1 MLKLRYRNRSSKT
14 MKDQIRHF
22 TEKSWFNVISR
33 ISDKL
38 GIRVVKLRLIY
49 IYLAFATFGLAFV
62 GYFIMLFF
70 FWIKDVFIIKRKS
83 VFDL

>member
-1 MLKLRYRNRSSKT
+1 MLKLCTRKRSAKT
-14 MKDQIRHF
+14 MKDQIRNF

-38 GIRVVKLRLIY
+38 GVRVVRLRLIY

-70 FWIKDVFIIKRKS
+70 FWIKDVFIVKRGS

>member
-1 MLKLRYRNRSSKT
+1 MKEKIRN
-14 MKDQIRHF
+14 F
-22 TEKSWFNVISR
+22 TETEWFNVISR
-33 ISDKL
+33 FADKL
-38 GIRVVKLRLIY
+38 GVRVAKLRFIF

-70 FWIKDVFIIKRKS
+70 FWVKDCFVIKRKS

>member
-1 MLKLRYRNRSSKT
+1 MLKLCHRNTNSES
-14 MKDQIRHF
+14 MKEQIRNF

-33 ISDKL
+33 IADKL
-38 GIRVVKLRLIY
+38 GVRVTKLRFIY

-62 GYFIMLFF
+62 GYFMMLFF
-70 FWIKDVFIIKRKS
+70 FWIKDVFVIKRKS

>member
-1 MLKLRYRNRSSKT
+1 MLKLCHRNTNSES
-14 MKDQIRHF
+14 MKEQIRNF

-33 ISDKL
+33 IADKF
-38 GIRVVKLRLIY
+38 GVRVTKLRFIY

-62 GYFIMLFF
+62 GYFMMLFF
-70 FWIKDVFIIKRKS
+70 FWIKDVFVIKRKS

>member
-1 MLKLRYRNRSSKT
+1 
-14 MKDQIRHF
+14 MKEQIRHF
-22 TEKSWFNVISR
+22 TEKNWFNVISR
-33 ISDKL
+33 ISDKF
-38 GIRVVKLRLIY
+38 GIRVTKLRLIY

-70 FWIKDVFIIKRKS
+70 FWVKDVFVVKRKS